1 MSQTI
6 SRMYATPAQ
15 AANAKA
21 ALEQEGY
28 SEVYLVTLDSAGESS
43 DDIVAAITRGY
54 VLKSHARVYA
64 EGVSRGGALVTV
76 HAPFTGGGRAIQI
89 LGNFGPIDSGVSEP
103 ESHVMPWD
111 EATPMSCI
119 LHMPVLLDDPTPFA
133 RFWNVPTL
141 SRSSLEL
148 SALLGLPLLR
158 RFDPGTSSFGI
169 PLLSHDASPLSSLLR
184 IPTLIRQSPV
194 RR

>member
-1 MSQTI
+1 
-6 SRMYATPAQ
+6 
-15 AANAKA
+15 
-21 ALEQEGY
+21 
-28 SEVYLVTLDSAGESS
+28 
-43 DDIVAAITRGY
+43 
-54 VLKSHARVYA
+54 
-64 EGVSRGGALVTV
+64 
-76 HAPFTGGGRAIQI
+76 
-89 LGNFGPIDSGVSEP
+89 
-103 ESHVMPWD
+103 
-111 EATPMSCI
+111 MSCI

-141 SRSSLEL
+141 SRSSLAL